1 MTRTFKRGFLLIAGS
16 LFCFALA
23 AQPKFDGGMMVHTGY
38 LAATL
43 PAKNHEASGMPF
55 GIGGTMRFHVGSLLR
70 VGGEGFIT
78 TLSLMDNGSYVRI
91 GWGGVVAELRWR
103 LGCWHPF
110 FGCTLGGGSATTL
123 LMFDGSTGDWDAEPD
138 VVMHSESFM
147 LADPHIGL
155 EYALTEGIHLTSRL
169 SYLTPLKSVDVPT
182 GPRVFL
188 GFVFAH

>member
-1 MTRTFKRGFLLIAGS
+1 MAGS
-16 LFCFALA
+16 LLCFALA

-43 PAKNHEASGMPF
+43 PARNHEASGVPF

-70 VGGEGFIT
+70 VGGE
-78 TLSLMDNGSYVRI
+78 
-91 GWGGVVAELRWR
+91 
-103 LGCWHPF
+103 
-110 FGCTLGGGSATTL
+110 
-123 LMFDGSTGDWDAEPD
+123 
-138 VVMHSESFM
+138 SFM

-155 EYALTEGIHLTSRL
+155 EYALTERIHLTSRL
-169 SYLTPLKSVDVPT
+169 SYPTPLKRVDVPT